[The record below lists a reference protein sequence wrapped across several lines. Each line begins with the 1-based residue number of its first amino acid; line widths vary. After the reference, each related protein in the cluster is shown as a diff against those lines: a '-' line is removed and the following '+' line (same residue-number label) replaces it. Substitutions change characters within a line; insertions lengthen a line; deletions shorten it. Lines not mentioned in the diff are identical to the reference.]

1 MTASSRSRRLPAIVT
16 ALVLGATA
24 LAGCTTPS
32 TLPQMPGEEQRLE
45 NQAQV
50 DVAELVRAMDGYLI
64 DDINGW
70 ARSAVAKAQS
80 APGGFTHIDLIGIE
94 SQEASELVDPLGQLD
109 FRVNP
114 TENPYGEAIAHC
126 YRVAFSYYGK
136 VGEWSTSD
144 GIEPI
149 SCPADA
155 APVTLPPD
163 TRIVE
168 VVVDNSVD
176 VIHAVLLERIQT
188 GSPASESDI
197 AATIVSRLD
206 APAGEYEVAAAP
218 RVLIESASGKERVG
232 VAMGQGY
239 DCTLVKSEDGVVTN
253 VHAPLELVQPGEYGC
268 NPDTALL
275 SADQLRPSH

>member
-1 MTASSRSRRLPAIVT
+1 
-16 ALVLGATA
+16 
-24 LAGCTTPS
+24 
-32 TLPQMPGEEQRLE
+32 MPGEEQRVE
-45 NQAQV
+45 SQAQV
-50 DVAELVRAMDGYLI
+50 DVAELVRAMDGRLI

-80 APGGFTHIDLIGIE
+80 MPFGFPHIDLIRIAAL
-94 SQEASELVDPLGQLD
+94 EATELIDPVGQLD

-126 YRVAFSYYGK
+126 YRVAFDYYGK

-144 GIEPI
+144 GVEPI
-149 SCPADA
+149 DCPADA
-155 APVTLPPD
+155 APVTPPPD

-168 VVVDNSVD
+168 VVVDNAQD

-206 APAGEYEVAAAP
+206 TPTGEYEVAAAP
-218 RVLIESASGKERVG
+218 RVLIDSSSGKERVG

-239 DCTLVKSEDGVVTN
+239 DCTLVKSEDGVVTD
-253 VHAPLELVQPGEYGC
+253 VHAPIELVQPGEYGC